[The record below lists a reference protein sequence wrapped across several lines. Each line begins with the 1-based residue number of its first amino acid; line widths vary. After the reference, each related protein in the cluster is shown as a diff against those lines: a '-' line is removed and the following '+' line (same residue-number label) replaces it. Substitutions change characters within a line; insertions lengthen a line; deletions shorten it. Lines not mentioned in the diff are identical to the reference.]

1 MSTDSSSISYGIL
14 LTGILWQKSP
24 QRSFLSSMRAPLE
37 HYFAAIPTERWK
49 LSPSLEFKFSPV
61 ICFGQREFHKLY
73 TSWSLKSPLKG
84 VCLLWLGNPGP
95 TLLWTNT
102 GDFAGWW
109 GRYSQAI
116 PTAPA
121 SNKSIISLDH
131 SRPSPDARNLR
142 WHQLKQPRQ
151 KELPIWNVCCFK
163 PLSLGVICYIAQ
175 TNWHKYSERKVLM
188 SLQCYQ

>member
-1 MSTDSSSISYGIL
+1 MYVHRQFFYFIWNSANWNTVTKKPTKIVPVLYACSTGTLLCSYSHREVETI
-14 LTGILWQKSP
+14 
-24 QRSFLSSMRAPLE
+24 
-37 HYFAAIPTERWK
+37 
-49 LSPSLEFKFSPV
+49 SPSLEFKFSPV
-61 ICFGQREFHKLY
+61 ICLGQREFHKLY

-121 SNKSIISLDH
+121 SNKSTISLDH

-151 KELPIWNVCCFK
+151 KELPSEMFAA
-163 PLSLGVICYIAQ
+163 LS
-175 TNWHKYSERKVLM
+175 H
-188 SLQCYQ
+188 